1 MHRRDFLMAMLLV
14 PALPRRARAQ
24 RISVEDFVKLSER
37 LTRRANLDARV
48 ATLYCNALMA
58 DPANVSLLARLVQDS
73 GAELTPAH
81 ISLERAI
88 IECWYTGTYTVKG
101 ERRLATHTGA
111 LMWAAMGM
119 PAPGTC
125 AAPFGA
131 WSRPPRAIA

>member
-1 MHRRDFLMAMLLV
+1 MAMLLV

-37 LTRRANLDARV
+37 LTGRTNLDARV

-58 DPANVSLLARLVQDS
+58 DAANAPLLARLVQDS

-81 ISLERAI
+81 IALERTI
-88 IECWYTGTYTVKG
+88 IECWYTGMYTVNG

-125 AAPFGA
+125 ATPFGA